1 MVFLGNPGTGKTTVA
16 RVVVKIF
23 KEEGVPSK
31 GHLVEV
37 SRPDLVSEHIGG
49 IAPKTK
55 AVVQSAPAPSLPS
68 SRAAT
73 PRRSATAAACADEA
87 AACRLASAPPAPPS
101 VLPCDNGQAV
111 SR

>member
-87 AACRLASAPPAPPS
+87 AACRLASAP
-101 VLPCDNGQAV
+101 
-111 SR
+111 